1 MRVDT
6 VSSYNF
12 YDHILL
18 YTATVDCL
26 NFQCPIGSEC
36 RVCHTTGLPYCEYS
50 CAIDNGGCGPAAR
63 CTEVVIPSPTA
74 EQCQSTEIKC
84 KEDYK

>member
-1 MRVDT
+1 MHVDT

-18 YTATVDCL
+18 YTATVHHL
-26 NFQCPIGSEC
+26 NFQCPIGSEY
-36 RVCHTTGLPYCEYS
+36 RVRHTTDLPIPYCEYS

-63 CTEVVIPSPTA
+63 CTEVAISSPTA

-84 KEDYK
+84 K